1 MKKHKRVNKKAW
13 ARAGF
18 GPGGS
23 HEPTQADLDAMKA
36 ATAQEKMLANV
47 NHPQHYGGEANPYE
61 TIKVQEA
68 NLTPDELIGAL
79 KFQVHK
85 YLDRHRRKN
94 GLEDIKKA
102 QWYLNRL
109 VDYIESRDLGR
120 SVGP

>member
-1 MKKHKRVNKKAW
+1 MK
-13 ARAGF
+13 RAKSHRRHSRWS
-18 GPGGS
+18 GS
-23 HEPTQADLDAMKA
+23 VEPTPADLAEMKA
-36 ATAQEKMLANV
+36 DRDAEKLEANV
-47 NHPQHYGGEANPYE
+47 NHPPHYGGADNPYE

-85 YLDRHRRKN
+85 YLDRHRRKG
-94 GLEDIKKA
+94 GLEDIRKA

-109 VDYIESRDLGR
+109 VTFIESRDLGR